1 MALTFDDTQAA
12 TLLDM
17 LGLSADITNIDIV
30 LATINDLVTDEQA
43 EPDGKLSKPS
53 AVAAAA
59 KRAGLE
65 VVDASTLQLL
75 QRDAAEGRTLK
86 ASVERQRIEV
96 AVDDAISKGKITA
109 ARRKH
114 WVSLIGADPG
124 MADVLAGVPNETAVP
139 ITEIGHGV
147 DTESDYSV
155 QTAEWFH

>member
-1 MALTFDDTQAA
+1 MAAQRPHLARAEHALDLGPGLRCSCVRCRLAIPPQETHRHLRLIERTTTIMALTFDDTQAP

-43 EPDGKLSKPS
+43 EPDGKLAKPS

-96 AVDDAISKGKITA
+96 AV
-109 ARRKH
+109 
-114 WVSLIGADPG
+114 
-124 MADVLAGVPNETAVP
+124 
-139 ITEIGHGV
+139 
-147 DTESDYSV
+147 
-155 QTAEWFH
+155 